1 MKQSRG
7 NYPGKAKFYAGTSKD
22 DLTPCLSFDDKM
34 PFFKKKVDGYVKDE
48 YKTGVEVNYY
58 ESEFITINP
67 EVPNGNYWMYNV
79 SLDELELYGY

>member
-1 MKQSRG
+1 
-7 NYPGKAKFYAGTSKD
+7 
-22 DLTPCLSFDDKM
+22 M

-67 EVPNGNYWMYNV
+67 KTTIIRLSFLTNANHNRPLTEVPDNSNYYWMYNV